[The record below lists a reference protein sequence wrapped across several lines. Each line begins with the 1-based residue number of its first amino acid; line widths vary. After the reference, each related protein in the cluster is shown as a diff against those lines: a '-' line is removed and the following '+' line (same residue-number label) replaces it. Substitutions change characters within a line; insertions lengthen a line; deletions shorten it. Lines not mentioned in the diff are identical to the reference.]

1 MAAGIRHQDIQKMV
15 SALGK
20 AEIVNLDASLRSIIE
35 PVAASLKPDLG
46 SEVALHVLCCN
57 EYFLVTGLTGIPI
70 GGIEQQ
76 AGAVRES
83 LQA

>member
-1 MAAGIRHQDIQKMV
+1 MEAQLPHQDIQKMM

-35 PVAASLKPDLG
+35 PVSASLKPDLG

-57 EYFLVTGLTGIPI
+57 EYFLVTGLRGAPI
-70 GGIEQQ
+70 RGIEAQ
-76 AGAVRES
+76 AGGVREA
-83 LQA
+83 LDA